1 MIWPAAGYPRG
12 RSFTSG
18 SPPSLLF
25 QTYWKHIMHQTR
37 SARLRRPLALI
48 AATALGLL
56 LTPALAQETTKT
68 DNKKQQA
75 PTQVTTTT
83 TTFNNWTVV
92 CSRTAEQK
100 SANCGASYRVVNTQ
114 NQSVLLVWLFGRNAK
129 GDKMTEF
136 RTLTDVQIEPGVGIA
151 LEEGDPLRAN
161 YVSCATN
168 GCQASLALDDDA
180 IERLRSTKSATVSMT
195 RLDGKVVQFKM
206 DVAGMGAALKALGF

>member
-1 MIWPAAGYPRG
+1 MHHRSPAHLLRRARLAITAAAG
-12 RSFTSG
+12 
-18 SPPSLLF
+18 
-25 QTYWKHIMHQTR
+25 
-37 SARLRRPLALI
+37 
-48 AATALGLL
+48 LGLL
-56 LTPALAQETTKT
+56 LTPALAQETKT
-68 DNKKQQA
+68 DNKKQTA

-136 RTLTDVQIEPGVGIA
+136 RTLTDVLIEPGVGIA
-151 LEEGDPLRAN
+151 LEEGDPLRAS
-161 YVSCATN
+161 YVSCATS

-180 IERLRSTKSATVSMT
+180 IERLRTTKSATVSMT
-195 RLDGKVVQFKM
+195 RLDGKEVQFKM